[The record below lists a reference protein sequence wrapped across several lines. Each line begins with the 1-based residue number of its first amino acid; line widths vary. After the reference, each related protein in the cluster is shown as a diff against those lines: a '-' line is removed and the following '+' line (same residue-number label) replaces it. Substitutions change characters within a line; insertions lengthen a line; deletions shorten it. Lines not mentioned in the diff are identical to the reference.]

1 MRCPNCG
8 GNNFRKVGGDFD
20 GTYNVYKCHLC
31 NFPWAEDAPDTDA
44 GDMGLEQIIIQTKK
58 DHTQ

>member
-20 GTYNVYKCHLC
+20 GTYNVFKCHLC

-44 GDMGLEQIIIQTKK
+44 GDIGLEGKSDINQNNS
-58 DHTQ
+58 D

>member
-44 GDMGLEQIIIQTKK
+44 GGIELEGKSDINQNNS
-58 DHTQ
+58 D

>member
-44 GDMGLEQIIIQTKK
+44 GDIGLEGIVIPTKK
-58 DHTQ
+58 DRI